1 MDCSPPGSSVHGIL
15 QAWMLEWVAMPSS
28 RGSSQP
34 RDQTQVSH
42 IAGGF
47 FTIWATRE
55 ALEKGFRIITH
66 RKNLEKHALYLMS
79 ALFPT
84 PQHTRSHCP
93 SMQADC
99 LLPSRWVIHKGTD
112 MSFPDGMLRAGY
124 RYLHNYGEVGESS
137 QITRKNTFRY
147 LKHRYC
153 KYIVSFFITI
163 SLVFAMFW

>member
-1 MDCSPPGSSVHGIL
+1 MGFSRHECWSGLPCPPPEDLPNPEIKPRSPTL
-15 QAWMLEWVAMPSS
+15 QVDFLPSEPPS
-28 RGSSQP
+28 
-34 RDQTQVSH
+34 
-42 IAGGF
+42 
-47 FTIWATRE
+47 
-55 ALEKGFRIITH
+55 RIITH

-99 LLPSRWVIHKGTD
+99 LLPSRWVILKGTD